1 MSRVPLLPCLALLVS
16 CCVASNHAASSD
28 IGSIRK
34 LQNKWARCLNQ
45 SYRVTRKQTSDKG
58 AAAEMSFQACGSE
71 EQDLTSYINARIPS
85 ALSPMPHLKAENK
98 HLLIDEGRLPVYPDH

>member
-1 MSRVPLLPCLALLVS
+1 
-16 CCVASNHAASSD
+16 
-28 IGSIRK
+28 
-34 LQNKWARCLNQ
+34 
-45 SYRVTRKQTSDKG
+45 
-58 AAAEMSFQACGSE
+58 MSFQACGSE